1 MYGAEPKAKKIPI
14 KETKILEGF
23 NGSESVVPFTQPVIC
38 KIHIIVARVTFGLQD
53 LGGQGILGM
62 DLISSM
68 SLIVDRPNRK
78 LVQDKNSR
86 SHEIIPSSH
95 RVATVKALETLKLP
109 QWEKDVADIALK
121 HQEVFARNKLQCGK
135 TSGEVRVDGPDLKPH
150 SQYWYPVA
158 TEEGILSTIKAFV
171 EQGVLLPTESPC
183 NSLMWPV
190 MKTDG
195 KTWRLMVDYRELN
208 KVIPRLAPVVAKY
221 NEVMATIASGAKWFS
236 ILDLS
241 NAFFYI
247 SLDPSPGTSLLSLI
261 GRGSIHLANSLRA
274 YKMHHRFVTVR
285 FPTCGVPGNTMVRF
299 YVDDILIVTGTK
311 EENLEMLDA
320 VLDQIKKTSFLV
332 NPVKAQLV
340 CSEVTYLGITI
351 GEEGK
356 RPLSVST

>member
-1 MYGAEPKAKKIPI
+1 
-14 KETKILEGF
+14 
-23 NGSESVVPFTQPVIC
+23 
-38 KIHIIVARVTFGLQD
+38 
-53 LGGQGILGM
+53 M

-68 SLIVDRPNRK
+68 SLIVDLPNRK
-78 LVQDKNSR
+78 LVQDKNNR

-158 TEEGILSTIKAFV
+158 TEEGILSTIKELV

-183 NSLMWPV
+183 NSLIWPV

-247 SLDPSPGTSLLSLI
+247 PLDPSTWHKFAFTYRERQYTFSQLAQGLQNAP
-261 GRGSIHLANSLRA
+261 SICHCQVSNMWSTW
-274 YKMHHRFVTVR
+274 KHD
-285 FPTCGVPGNTMVRF
+285 G
-299 YVDDILIVTGTK
+299 K
-311 EENLEMLDA
+311 
-320 VLDQIKKTSFLV
+320 VL
-332 NPVKAQLV
+332 
-340 CSEVTYLGITI
+340 C
-351 GEEGK
+351 
-356 RPLSVST
+356 R